1 MFFLD
6 RFLQKFIVTGRLSVI
21 DVDGELYEYGPDD
34 DIDATPVTVALTRR
48 ALSWK
53 LAFNPYLYFGEAYMD
68 GTLQIRR
75 GTLWDLLDLCG
86 RNLALR
92 GPTRHGR
99 LTHLAM
105 RLLHRARQAN
115 SRIRA
120 RRNVAH
126 HYDFSVDL
134 YRAFLDSDLQ
144 YSCAYFRTPHTD
156 LNAAQLAKKRHIAA
170 KLLIH
175 RNHRVLDIGCGFGG
189 LAIELAKHYNVRVD
203 GVTLSREQ
211 LAMATSRATEAGLA
225 ENVRFSLTDYRDTI
239 GPYDRIV
246 SVGMFEHVGTPHYAE
261 FFSKVRGLL
270 APGGVALIHTIGSLT
285 EPRAGNSW
293 IQKYIF
299 PGGYVPSLSE
309 AVPAIEASGLIVT
322 DVEVLRLH
330 YAETLRHWRER
341 FHENWPRITHLY
353 DERFHRMW
361 EFYLAAC
368 EMEFRYDG
376 LAVFQIQISNTLEA
390 VPLTR
395 DYIKDAEEGLMA
407 QMRKDE
413 SKGDP
418 ALERA

>member
-1 MFFLD
+1 MYFLD
-6 RFLQKFIVTGRLSVI
+6 RFLQKFVVTGRLSVI

-53 LAFNPYLYFGEAYMD
+53 LAFNPYLYLGEAYMD

-75 GTLWDLLDLCG
+75 GTLWEFLNLCG
-86 RNLALR
+86 RNLAHHDSGRR
-92 GPTRHGR
+92 GWLTRHG
-99 LTHLAM
+99 T
-105 RLLHRARQAN
+105 RLLHRIKQAN
-115 SRIRA
+115 SRVRA

-126 HYDFSVDL
+126 HYDLSADL

-144 YSCAYFRTPHTD
+144 YSCAYFRAPHMD
-156 LNAAQLAKKRHIAA
+156 LDAAQLAKKQHIAA

-175 RNHRVLDIGCGFGG
+175 RNHRILDIGCGFGG
-189 LAIELAKHYNVRVD
+189 LAIALATRYGVRVD

-211 LAMATSRATEAGLA
+211 LAVAANRAA
-225 ENVRFSLTDYRDTI
+225 ETGVAEDVRFSLADYRDTA

-246 SVGMFEHVGTPHYAE
+246 SVGMFEHVGTPHYAA
-261 FFSKVRGLL
+261 FFAKIRDLL
-270 APGGVALIHTIGSLT
+270 APDGVALIHTIGSLT
-285 EPRAGNSW
+285 APRAGNSW
-293 IQKYIF
+293 LQKYIF

-309 AVPAIEASGLIVT
+309 VMPVIEATGLMVT

-341 FHENWPRITHLY
+341 FHANWHRLAHLY
-353 DERFHRMW
+353 DERFRRMW

-376 LAVFQIQISNTLEA
+376 LAVFQIQLSNRLDT

-395 DYIKDAEEGLMA
+395 DYIAEAEKGLMGQSIGNEGA
-407 QMRKDE
+407 ERT
-413 SKGDP
+413 
-418 ALERA
+418 LENA

>member
-1 MFFLD
+1 MYFLD

-53 LAFNPYLYFGEAYMD
+53 LAFNPYLYLGEAYMD

-75 GTLWDLLDLCG
+75 GTLWEFLNLCG
-86 RNLALR
+86 RNLALHESGRR
-92 GPTRHGR
+92 GWLTRHG
-99 LTHLAM
+99 TH
-105 RLLHRARQAN
+105 LLHRIKQAN

-120 RRNVAH
+120 RRNVAY
-126 HYDFSVDL
+126 HYDLSADL

-144 YSCAYFRTPHTD
+144 YSCAYFRAPHMD
-156 LNAAQLAKKRHIAA
+156 LDAAQLAKKQHIAA

-175 RNHRVLDIGCGFGG
+175 RNHRILDIGCGFGG
-189 LAIELAKHYNVRVD
+189 LAIALATRYGVRVD

-211 LAMATSRATEAGLA
+211 LAVAANRAAEASVA
-225 ENVRFSLTDYRDTI
+225 EDVRFSLADYRDTA

-246 SVGMFEHVGTPHYAE
+246 SVGMFEHVGTPHYAA
-261 FFSKVRGLL
+261 FFAKIRDLL
-270 APGGVALIHTIGSLT
+270 APDGVALIHTIGSLT

-293 IQKYIF
+293 LQKYIF

-309 AVPAIEASGLIVT
+309 VMPVIEAAGLMVT
-322 DVEVLRLH
+322 DVEILRLH

-341 FHENWPRITHLY
+341 FHANWHRLAHLY
-353 DERFHRMW
+353 DERFRRMW

-376 LAVFQIQISNTLEA
+376 LAVFQIQLGNRLDT

-395 DYIKDAEEGLMA
+395 DYIADAEKGLMEQSA
-407 QMRKDE
+407 GNE
-413 SKGDP
+413 GTENC
-418 ALERA
+418 ALENA